1 MVYSRGPHPSLPDYD
16 VVTLDTRV
24 HHELMVGR
32 DVGEDDLIQLLVDYL
47 LSYES
52 AYPETE
58 DPNIWAGLISKLPS
72 STGEEG
78 EPA

>member
-1 MVYSRGPHPSLPDYD
+1 MVYSRRPHPVLPDYD
-16 VVTLDTRV
+16 VVTFDTRV

-32 DVGEDDLIQLLVDYL
+32 GVSDDDLIQLVVDYIL
-47 LSYES
+47 QYES

-58 DPNIWAGLISKLPS
+58 DPSVWAGLVSKLPS

-78 EPA
+78 ELA